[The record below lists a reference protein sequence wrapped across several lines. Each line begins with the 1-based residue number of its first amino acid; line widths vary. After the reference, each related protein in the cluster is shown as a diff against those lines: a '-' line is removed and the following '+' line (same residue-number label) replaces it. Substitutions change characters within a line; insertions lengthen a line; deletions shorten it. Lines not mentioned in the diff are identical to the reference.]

1 VKLAFFSY
9 FHPKKLTHPGA
20 KPGNFMITISHPRF
34 VSDFATCRFP
44 FYKVIK
50 HTFFYILLFCFASNS
65 YAQWADSMMID
76 VAGIRY
82 QKPIYKQS
90 LFTSTP
96 KHQIPDADIVKL
108 PFKQCVGT
116 YEPHDLPGHLI
127 EQDCFLQIYLKNS
140 ADTAIMVYFTP
151 GNYCRSVTLFK
162 AQPGNEAGTLVRLPD
177 SLTTNERDAGVK
189 LITLQPHEQAIYIC
203 RFNWVRTNINSLI
216 PRIIRYDYLQQWGTI
231 QRDRGGLLDVFTYT
245 VSGVLLFMIFY
256 SLAVYIQS
264 RNKEFIFYAGYTF
277 LTCSLLFLKSYLNY
291 SATAFNHFYEE
302 YLDFMIM
309 TASVVLYQ
317 IFMRKFI
324 NSKEQYPLLDKFLRF
339 FTLLLIGASIVFSM
353 VYFFT
358 DRYIMLNIMENFVI
372 KQVFFLTGVFFIVYS
387 IKKKNTLLNYLAA
400 GNASLIAFAVISY
413 IIIITGWRFV
423 ENDTASIFNRGLFYY
438 EIGLVLE
445 LGFFLSGLAYKN
457 RRDIIERVKERERL
471 KLENE
476 RKEFDKQMAVMAAK
490 QEERNRISADM
501 HDELGSGVTAIRL
514 MSEIMKS
521 RLKGDVVPELE
532 KISNSANEL
541 LGKMNTIIWTM
552 KSSNDTLES
561 LIAYIRAHAI
571 EYFDSTPIECKVQLP
586 VLIPQ
591 TEVSGE
597 KRRNIFLSIK
607 EALNNAMKHSQAS
620 QIHIGI
626 STSDK
631 WLMIKIIDNG
641 IGIDAD
647 KLRRFGNG
655 LSNMRRRMESID
667 GTFKIDSGKNCVLT
681 FEAPL

>member
-1 VKLAFFSY
+1 
-9 FHPKKLTHPGA
+9 
-20 KPGNFMITISHPRF
+20 MI
-34 VSDFATCRFP
+34 
-44 FYKVIK
+44 
-50 HTFFYILLFCFASNS
+50 
-65 YAQWADSMMID
+65 ID
-76 VAGIRY
+76 VADIRY
-82 QKPIYKQS
+82 QKTIFKQTY
-90 LFTSTP
+90 FTSQN
-96 KHQIPDADIVKL
+96 KHLIKDADIINL
-108 PFKQCVGT
+108 PFKQNSGA
-116 YEPHDLPGHLI
+116 YLPHDLPGKLI
-127 EQDCFLQIYLKNS
+127 EQDCFLQFILKNS
-140 ADTAIMVYFTP
+140 SDTGITVCFIP
-151 GNYCRSVTLFK
+151 GTYCRDITLFK
-162 AQPGNEAGTLVRLPD
+162 AQPGNVAGSFARLPD
-177 SLTTNERDAGVK
+177 SNTIDMRYAGVK
-189 LITLQPHEQAIYIC
+189 RIALQPHELSVYYC
-203 RFNWVRTNINSLI
+203 RFNFVRTNVNSLI
-216 PRIIRYDYLQQWGTI
+216 PRIIRYDYLYQWNML
-231 QRDRGGLLDVFTYT
+231 QRDRDSLLDVFSYT

-264 RNKEFIFYAGYTF
+264 RNKEFIFYACYTF
-277 LTCSLLFLKSYLNY
+277 LTCSLMFLKSYLNN
-291 SATAFNHFYEE
+291 SASAFNYFYEE

-309 TASVVLYQ
+309 TGSVVAYQ
-317 IFMRKFI
+317 LFIRKFI
-324 NSKEQYPLLDKFLRF
+324 NSKENYPLLDRFLHS
-339 FTLLLIGASIVFSM
+339 FTLLLIAATIVFSM

-358 DRYIMLNIMENFVI
+358 DEYILLNIMENLI
-372 KQVFFLTGVFFIVYS
+372 KLFFFLTGVFFIAYS
-387 IKKKNTLLNYLAA
+387 LKKKNPLLNYLAA
-400 GNASLIAFAVISY
+400 GNFALVLFAVISY
-413 IIIITGWRFV
+413 IIIITGWKLI
-423 ENDTASIFNRGLFYY
+423 ESNTTSIFNRAMFYY
-438 EIGLVLE
+438 ELGLVLE

-591 TEVSGE
+591 AEVSGE

-607 EALNNAMKHSQAS
+607 EALNNALKHSQAS
-620 QIHIGI
+620 QIQII
-626 STSDK
+626 IVTNDK
-631 WLMIKIIDNG
+631 RLIIKVADNG
-641 IGIDAD
+641 VGIDAD

-667 GTFKIDSGKNCVLT
+667 GSFKIDSGSNCVLT
-681 FEAPL
+681 FEAPI

>member
-1 VKLAFFSY
+1 MS
-9 FHPKKLTHPGA
+9 T
-20 KPGNFMITISHPRF
+20 NSHPRF
-34 VSDFATCRFP
+34 VSANGIRHSP
-44 FYKVIK
+44 FCKGFK
-50 HTFFYILLFCFASNS
+50 HTFFYILLFCFANNS
-65 YAQWADSMMID
+65 YAQWADSMIID
-76 VAGIRY
+76 VANFRF
-82 QKPIYKQS
+82 QKQIAKNS
-90 LFTSTP
+90 LFASTP
-96 KHQIPDADIVKL
+96 KHQIPDAEIYQL
-108 PFKQCVGT
+108 PFRQSPGN
-116 YEPHDLPGHLI
+116 YQSHDLPGRLV
-127 EQDCFLQIYLKNS
+127 EQDCFLQFALKNS
-140 ADTAIMVYFTP
+140 SDTTVAVCFIP
-151 GNYCRSVTLFK
+151 GTYCRLITLFK
-162 AQPGNEAGTLVRLPD
+162 ANPDDIPGTFTRLPD
-177 SLTTNERDAGVK
+177 SLTVDSRHAGVK
-189 LITLQPHEQAIYIC
+189 RIELKPHEEAVYFS
-203 RFNWVRTNINSLI
+203 RFNFVRTNVNTLI
-216 PRIIRYDYLQQWGTI
+216 PRLIMNDFLQAYTI
-231 QRDRGGLLDVFTYT
+231 LQRERDTMLDVFTYT

-264 RNKEFIFYAGYTF
+264 RNKEFLFYAGYTF
-277 LTCSLLFLKSYLNY
+277 LTCSLLFLKSFLDTSANGFNY
-291 SATAFNHFYEE
+291 FYEE

-309 TASVVLYQ
+309 TGSVVMYQ
-317 IFMRKFI
+317 IFIRKFI
-324 NSKEQYPLLDKFLRF
+324 NSKENYPVLDKILRYF
-339 FTLLLIGASIVFSM
+339 NLLLIGASMVFST

-358 DRYIMLNIMENFVI
+358 DEYIMLNLMENVI
-372 KQVFFLTGVFFIVYS
+372 KQFFFLTGVFFIVYS
-387 IKKKNTLLNYLAA
+387 IKKKNPLLNYLAA
-400 GNASLIAFAVISY
+400 GNFSLVLFAVISY

-423 ENDTASIFNRGLFYY
+423 KNDYSSIFNRALFYY

-586 VLIPQ
+586 ALIPQ
-591 TEVSGE
+591 AEVSGE

-620 QIHIGI
+620 QIQIII
-626 STSDK
+626 STNDS
-631 WLMIKIIDNG
+631 WLMIRICDNG
-641 IGIDAD
+641 VGIDAD

-667 GTFKIDSGKNCVLT
+667 GSFKIESGRNCVLT
-681 FEAPL
+681 FEAPI

>member
-1 VKLAFFSY
+1 
-9 FHPKKLTHPGA
+9 
-20 KPGNFMITISHPRF
+20 MITISHPRF
-34 VSDFATCRFP
+34 VSNFVTCRFP
-44 FYKVIK
+44 FCKVIK

-65 YAQWADSMMID
+65 YAQWPDSMVTD
-76 VAGIRY
+76 VASVRY
-82 QKPIYKQS
+82 QKPIYKQA

-96 KHQIPDADIVKL
+96 KHQVPDADIVKL

-127 EQDCFLQIYLKNS
+127 EQDCFLQICLKNS
-140 ADTAIMVYFTP
+140 ADTAIMVCFTP

-177 SLTTNERDAGVK
+177 SLTTDKRDAGVK
-189 LITLQPHEQAIYIC
+189 QITLQPHEQAIYFC
-203 RFNWVRTNINSLI
+203 RFNWVRTNINWLI
-216 PRIIRYDYLQQWGTI
+216 PRIIRYDYLPQWGTI

-291 SATAFNHFYEE
+291 SATPFNYFYEE

-317 IFMRKFI
+317 IFIRKFI
-324 NSKEQYPLLDKFLRF
+324 NSKEQYPLLDKFLHF
-339 FTLLLIGASIVFSM
+339 FTLLLIGSSIVFSM

-372 KQVFFLTGVFFIVYS
+372 KQVFFITGVFFIVYS

-413 IIIITGWRFV
+413 IIINTGWKFV
-423 ENDTASIFNRGLFYY
+423 EKDNASIFNRGLFYY